1 MQRINEYTS
10 FTSAI
15 VATAST
21 VAVSSSELV
30 DMKDFTEYLAIISQG
45 VATTAGV
52 ITVSVWESTASTWA
66 GAVATK
72 LTEITGASQTG
83 SRFLTINLL
92 ESQIGEGKRFL
103 GVYVLKA
110 DTASG
115 IAAVIAR
122 DGDRYLG

>member
-30 DMKDFTEYLAIISQG
+30 DMKDFTEYLAIVSQG

-72 LTEITGASQTG
+72 LTEITGASQPA

-92 ESQIGEGKRFL
+92 ESQIGEGKRYL
-103 GVYVLKA
+103 GVYVAKA

>member
-1 MQRINEYTS
+1 MQRISESNLI
-10 FTSAI
+10 TSAI

-30 DMKDFTEYLAIISQG
+30 DMRDFTEYLAVISQG

-52 ITVSVWESTASTWA
+52 ITVSVWESTSSTWSD
-66 GAVATK
+66 AVATK
-72 LTEITGASQTG
+72 LTEITGASQTA
-83 SRFLTINLL
+83 SRFLTISVL
-92 ESQIGEGKRFL
+92 ESAITEGDRYL
-103 GVYVLKA
+103 GVYVQKA

-115 IAAVIAR
+115 IAAIIVR

>member
-1 MQRINEYTS
+1 MERITERTL

-21 VAVSSSELV
+21 VAASSSELV

-52 ITVSVWESTASTWA
+52 ITVSVWESTAATWA

-72 LTEITGASQTG
+72 LKEITGASQTA
-83 SRFLTINLL
+83 SRFLNVNVL
-92 ESQIGEGKRFL
+92 ESEITEGKRYL
-103 GVYVLKA
+103 GVYVAKA

-115 IAAVIAR
+115 IAAVVAR
-122 DGDRYLG
+122 DGDRYIG